1 MAFKRTFNKFTLRLK
16 NYIFIVMKIQLKHI
30 APSYRWLACGDTMI
44 VSRELSPVNPEY
56 ITFNQGNKYRV

>member
-1 MAFKRTFNKFTLRLK
+1 
-16 NYIFIVMKIQLKHI
+16 MKIQLKHI